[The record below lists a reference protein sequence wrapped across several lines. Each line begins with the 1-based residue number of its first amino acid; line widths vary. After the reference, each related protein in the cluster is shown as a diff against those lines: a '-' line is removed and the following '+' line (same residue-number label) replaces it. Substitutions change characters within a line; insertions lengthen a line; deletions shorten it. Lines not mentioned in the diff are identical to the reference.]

1 MKREEFL
8 SLILEGALVPQ
19 NSSHPVSMAVET
31 LLRHCQTWDDAV
43 WRKVFAQ
50 FGRNGPAAALW
61 FTGFATAIARLDRD
75 ERLG

>member
-19 NSSHPVSMAVET
+19 NSSQPVSMAVET
-31 LLRHCQTWDDAV
+31 LLRHCQTWDDAA
-43 WRKVFAQ
+43 WREVLAQ
-50 FGRNGPAAALW
+50 FGSGPAAALW
-61 FTGFATAIARLDRD
+61 FTGFATAIALLDRD

>member
-8 SLILEGALVPQ
+8 GLILEGVLVPQ
-19 NSSHPVSMAVET
+19 NSSHPVSMAAET
-31 LLRHCQTWDDAV
+31 LLRHCQTWDDAT

-50 FGRNGPAAALW
+50 CGSNAGAVALW
-61 FTGFATAIARLDRD
+61 FTGFATAIALLDRD

>member
-8 SLILEGALVPQ
+8 GLLLEGALVPQ
-19 NSSHPVSMAVET
+19 NSSHPVGMAVET
-31 LLRHCQTWDDAV
+31 LLQHCQIWDAAV

-50 FGRNGPAAALW
+50 FGSNGPAVALW
-61 FTGFATAIARLDRD
+61 FTGFATAIALLDRD